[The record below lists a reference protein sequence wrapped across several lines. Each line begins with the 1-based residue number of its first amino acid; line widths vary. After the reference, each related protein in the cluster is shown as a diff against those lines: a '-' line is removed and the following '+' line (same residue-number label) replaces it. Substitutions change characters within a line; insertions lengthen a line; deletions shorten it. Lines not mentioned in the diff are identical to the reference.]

1 MRILI
6 IEDNIELSLSVKESL
21 EKEGLYVD
29 AAYNGQDGEE
39 KVDTNAYDCILL
51 DLNLPDLDGLLI
63 LKNLRESG
71 KDVPVIIMTA
81 RDEIE
86 ERAKGLNLGADD
98 YVTKPFHLVELR
110 ARIGAAIRR
119 YYGKTTPVIQIG
131 GLLINPLTRKASVQ
145 GKEVELLAKE
155 FDILEYLAEKYPAV
169 VSAEELVEH
178 VYDEEFDPFSS
189 VLRVHISRL
198 RRKLTKSLGYEMI
211 QTMRGKG
218 YYLCEK

>member
-1 MRILI
+1 MRILM
-6 IEDNIELSLSVKESL
+6 IEDNTELALSVKEGL
-21 EKEGLYVD
+21 ENIGFHVD
-29 AAYNGQDGEE
+29 TAYTGEDGEAKADINE
-39 KVDTNAYDCILL
+39 YDCLLL
-51 DLNLPDLDGLLI
+51 DLNLPDKDGLLI
-63 LKNLRESG
+63 LKALRDAG

-86 ERAKGLNLGADD
+86 ERAHGLDLGADD

-110 ARIGAAIRR
+110 ARIQAAIRR
-119 YYGKTTPVIQIG
+119 YYGKSNPVLNIG
-131 GLLINPLTRKASVQ
+131 DLVVNPLTREASVQ
-145 GKEVELLAKE
+145 GQPVELLAKE
-155 FDILEYLAEKYPAV
+155 FDILEYLAEKHPAV

-198 RRKLTKSLGYEMI
+198 RKKLTQAAGRELI

-218 YYLCEK
+218 YYLCER